1 MILGSRT
8 LNVDD
13 GGVADQIGKIIQI
26 ECQQLEGIHTDV
38 QFVSQRDHLCC
49 VWIRLCVRI
58 AHLAVF
64 PPFQVAQ
71 LRQSFL
77 VSIRDLSSASEDED
91 QDDNDDDDEDYQ
103 SKQQSEDQADVRLV
117 AFMAVTDETNL
128 LVEVT
133 HFHLSKN

>member
-1 MILGSRT
+1 MMLGSRT

-13 GGVADQIGKIIQI
+13 GDVADQIGKIIQI
-26 ECQQLEGIHTDV
+26 ECQQLEAIHTDV
-38 QFVSQRDHLCC
+38 QFVSQRNHLCC
-49 VWIRLCVRI
+49 VWIALCVRI

-91 QDDNDDDDEDYQ
+91 QDDDDDEDEEYQ
-103 SKQQSEDQADVRLV
+103 SEQQSKDQADVRLV
-117 AFMAVTDETNL
+117 VFMVVNDETNF

-133 HFHLSKN
+133 HFHLSTK